1 MSRVRNKCCLALV
14 SRHST
19 APGRDETFAKI
30 WGMDDPLSKTLT
42 TSQRRILP
50 VYSAFCTG
58 MFRAATRENNPL
70 SSAQHLDTSRAV
82 VLHQNQGAAHQSMEA
97 VAEWI

>member
-1 MSRVRNKCCLALV
+1 MSRVRNKYCLALV

-50 VYSAFCTG
+50 EYSALRTV
-58 MFRAATRENNPL
+58 MFRAATRENTPL
-70 SSAQHLDTSRAV
+70 SSAQHLDRLPVESLR
-82 VLHQNQGAAHQSMEA
+82 QNQHTANHPAEA
-97 VAEWI
+97 VTAWI

>member
-1 MSRVRNKCCLALV
+1 MSLVRNKCCLALV

-42 TSQRRILP
+42 TNQRRILP
-50 VYSAFCTG
+50 AYSAQHGTV
-58 MFRAATRENNPL
+58 TPKNTT
-70 SSAQHLDTSRAV
+70 SDAQHLDSLTAGLPRQAQGTV
-82 VLHQNQGAAHQSMEA
+82 HQLMEA
-97 VAEWI
+97 VTAWI

>member
-1 MSRVRNKCCLALV
+1 MSRVRNKYCLARV

-50 VYSAFCTG
+50 AYSAQHGTV
-58 MFRAATRENNPL
+58 TPKNTT
-70 SSAQHLDTSRAV
+70 SDAQHLDISRAV
-82 VLHQNQGAAHQSMEA
+82 VLHQNQGTAHQSMEA

>member
-1 MSRVRNKCCLALV
+1 MSRVRNKYCLALV

-30 WGMDDPLSKTLT
+30 LGMDDPLSKTLT
-42 TSQRRILP
+42 ASQRRIL
-50 VYSAFCTG
+50 SAH
-58 MFRAATRENNPL
+58 AAPYGISAPENNP
-70 SSAQHLDTSRAV
+70 SSGAQHLDSLTAGLPRQA
-82 VLHQNQGAAHQSMEA
+82 QGAAHQSMEA

>member
-1 MSRVRNKCCLALV
+1 MSRVCNKRSLTLV
-14 SRHST
+14 SRHSK
-19 APGRDETFAKI
+19 APGRGETFAKI

-50 VYSAFCTG
+50 AHVAPYGISAP
-58 MFRAATRENNPL
+58 ENNP
-70 SSAQHLDTSRAV
+70 SSGAQHLDSLTAGLPRQA
-82 VLHQNQGAAHQSMEA
+82 QGAAHQSMEA

>member
-1 MSRVRNKCCLALV
+1 MSRVRNKYCLALV

-50 VYSAFCTG
+50 AHDGIAGTQSH
-58 MFRAATRENNPL
+58 PHPD
-70 SSAQHLDTSRAV
+70 AQHLDISRAV
-82 VLHQNQGAAHQSMEA
+82 VLHQNQGTAHQSMEA

>member
-50 VYSAFCTG
+50 AYSAQHGTV
-58 MFRAATRENNPL
+58 TPNNTT
-70 SSAQHLDTSRAV
+70 SDAQHLDRLPVESLR
-82 VLHQNQGAAHQSMEA
+82 QNQHTANHPAEA
-97 VAEWI
+97 VTAWI

>member
-1 MSRVRNKCCLALV
+1 MSRMHNNLSLALV
-14 SRHST
+14 SRRSK
-19 APGRDETFAKI
+19 ASGRDETFAKI

-50 VYSAFCTG
+50 AYSAQHGTV
-58 MFRAATRENNPL
+58 TPKNTT
-70 SSAQHLDTSRAV
+70 SDAQHLDSLVAGLPRHA
-82 VLHQNQGAAHQSMEA
+82 QGTAHQSMEA

>member
-1 MSRVRNKCCLALV
+1 MHNNLSLALV
-14 SRHST
+14 SRRSK
-19 APGRDETFAKI
+19 ASGRDETFAKI
-30 WGMDDPLSKTLT
+30 WGMDDPLSKTPN

-50 VYSAFCTG
+50 EYSALRTV

-82 VLHQNQGAAHQSMEA
+82 VLHQNRVAAHQSMEA

>member
-19 APGRDETFAKI
+19 APGSDETFAKI
-30 WGMDDPLSKTLT
+30 WGMDDPLSKTLN
-42 TSQRRILP
+42 TSQRGILP
-50 VYSAFCTG
+50 AYSAQHGTV
-58 MFRAATRENNPL
+58 TPKNTT
-70 SSAQHLDTSRAV
+70 SDAQHLDSLAAGLPRQAQGTV
-82 VLHQNQGAAHQSMEA
+82 HQLMEA

>member
-1 MSRVRNKCCLALV
+1 MSRVRNKYCLALV

-50 VYSAFCTG
+50 AHDGIAGTQ
-58 MFRAATRENNPL
+58 RHPHPD
-70 SSAQHLDTSRAV
+70 AQHLDSLVAGLPRQA
-82 VLHQNQGAAHQSMEA
+82 QGAAHQSMEA
-97 VAEWI
+97 VTAWI

>member
-1 MSRVRNKCCLALV
+1 MPV
-14 SRHST
+14 S
-19 APGRDETFAKI
+19 GRPKTGDKGETFAKI
-30 WGMDDPLSKTLT
+30 LGMDDPLSKTPN

-50 VYSAFCTG
+50 EYSALRTV

-70 SSAQHLDTSRAV
+70 SSAQHLDTSARWCFTRTESP
-82 VLHQNQGAAHQSMEA
+82 HTQSMEA

>member
-50 VYSAFCTG
+50 AHAAPHGISAP
-58 MFRAATRENNPL
+58 ENNPS
-70 SSAQHLDTSRAV
+70 SSAQHLDSLIAGLPRQA
-82 VLHQNQGAAHQSMEA
+82 QGAAHQSMEA

>member
-1 MSRVRNKCCLALV
+1 MSRVRNKYCLARV
-14 SRHST
+14 SRHSK
-19 APGRDETFAKI
+19 APGRGETFAKI

-50 VYSAFCTG
+50 AHVAPYGISAP
-58 MFRAATRENNPL
+58 ENNP
-70 SSAQHLDTSRAV
+70 SSGAQHLDRLPVESLR
-82 VLHQNQGAAHQSMEA
+82 QNQHTANHPAEA

>member
-1 MSRVRNKCCLALV
+1 MSRVCNKCCLVLV

-19 APGRDETFAKI
+19 ALGRDETFAKI

-50 VYSAFCTG
+50 AYSAQHGTV
-58 MFRAATRENNPL
+58 TPKNTT
-70 SSAQHLDTSRAV
+70 SDAQHLDSLAAGLPRQAQGTV
-82 VLHQNQGAAHQSMEA
+82 HQLMEA

>member
-30 WGMDDPLSKTLT
+30 WGMDDPSSTNVHT
-42 TSQRRILP
+42 DQRGVPALFRDPTATLP
-50 VYSAFCTG
+50 VLGASLRT
-58 MFRAATRENNPL
+58 E
-70 SSAQHLDTSRAV
+70 V
-82 VLHQNQGAAHQSMEA
+82 VT
-97 VAEWI
+97 EWI

>member
-1 MSRVRNKCCLALV
+1 MSRVCNKCCLVLV

-19 APGRDETFAKI
+19 ALGRGETFAKI
-30 WGMDDPLSKTLT
+30 LGMDDPLSKTLT

-50 VYSAFCTG
+50 AYSAQHGTV
-58 MFRAATRENNPL
+58 TPNNTT
-70 SSAQHLDTSRAV
+70 SDAQHLDSLTAGLPRQAQGTV
-82 VLHQNQGAAHQSMEA
+82 HQLMEA